1 MAARLLLALAVVASS
16 WWVLTPRTAE
26 ACSCAAF
33 DTQELVAMAEFVVL
47 GTVVQVDLAD
57 DQDLNVFPY
66 EYNVKVAVNEYLKGS
81 GPDQVVVQDFS
92 LQGSACSPFD
102 PDPLDQEFLLFLN
115 DRQGHLRTSTC
126 AGSGRVG
133 DSEQWQEHIEEI
145 RQIVSEQ
152 EQPGE
157 TPELTATPGTPQLPG
172 ETPAL
177 TATPGA
183 PQLPATGSGSSN
195 DPLIPMAAAIAAVIG
210 LLGAGLLLGVRRLRS
225 S

>member
-1 MAARLLLALAVVASS
+1 MAARLLLALALVASIWPFVGS
-16 WWVLTPRTAE
+16 RDAY

-81 GPDQVVVQDFS
+81 GPDQFVVQDFS

-133 DSEQWQEHIEEI
+133 DSERAQQRIAEI
-145 RQIVSEQ
+145 REIVGQQ

-157 TPELTATPGTPQLPG
+157 TPVLTATPGTPQLPG

-177 TATPGA
+177 TATPDA

-195 DPLIPMAAAIAAVIG
+195 DPLIPMATAIAAVIG

>member
-1 MAARLLLALAVVASS
+1 
-16 WWVLTPRTAE
+16 
-26 ACSCAAF
+26 
-33 DTQELVAMAEFVVL
+33 MAEFIVL
-47 GTVVQVDLAD
+47 GTVVQVDRAD

-102 PDPLDQEFLLFLN
+102 PDPLDQEFLLFLH

-152 EQPGE
+152 EQPDD
-157 TPELTATPGTPQLPG
+157 TPALTATPRTPQLPG
-172 ETPAL
+172 ETPAP
-177 TATPGA
+177 ATPGA
-183 PQLPATGSGSSN
+183 PQLPATGSGAS
-195 DPLIPMAAAIAAVIG
+195 DEPILPIAAAIAGVIG
-210 LLGAGLLLGVRRLRS
+210 VLGAGLLLGVRRLGS